1 MPSIRL
7 YTEVELFSGASLVL
21 GPQQSHYINN
31 VMRQK
36 AGHFIFLFN
45 GLDGEWRG
53 QIKEFGRG
61 WCEIR
66 VLECTRKMTASPD
79 VWLLFAPV
87 KKTRIDFIASK
98 STELGASAIQPV
110 FTEFTRVGRVNIDR
124 LKSNTI
130 EAAEQCGA
138 LVIPEVRETK
148 NLSQLI
154 DLWPSERQLLVCDN
168 TIERI
173 PILNALNNFKDRG
186 SWAILV
192 GPEGGFSEYELD
204 QIQQKANPVFVSLGP
219 RILRADTAVVAA
231 LTCWQSVFGDWAYDT
246 Q

>member
-7 YTEVELFSGASLVL
+7 YTEFELFSGASIAL
-21 GPQQSHYINN
+21 GSQQSHYINN

-36 AGHFIFLFN
+36 AGHFILLFN
-45 GLDGEWRG
+45 GVNGEWRG
-53 QIKEFGRG
+53 QIKDFGRG
-61 WCEIR
+61 WCNIL
-66 VLECTRKMTASPD
+66 VSECTKRLTASAD
-79 VWLLFAPV
+79 LWLLFAPV

-98 STELGASAIQPV
+98 STELGASVIQPV

-138 LVIPEVRETK
+138 LVIPEVREPE
-148 NLSQLI
+148 NLMQLI
-154 DLWPSERQLLVCDN
+154 NIWPGERQLLVCDN
-168 TIERI
+168 RI
-173 PILNALNNFKDRG
+173 GRPPILNALKNLKERG

-192 GPEGGFSEYELD
+192 GPEGGFSECELD

-231 LTCWQSVFGDWAYDT
+231 LTCWQSVLGDWA
-246 Q
+246 

>member
-7 YTEVELFSGASLVL
+7 YTEVELFSGASIAL

-36 AGHFIFLFN
+36 AGNFIRLFN
-45 GLDGEWRG
+45 GVNGEWRG

-61 WCEIR
+61 WCNIL
-66 VLECTRKMTASPD
+66 VLECTKKLTASAD

-87 KKTRIDFIASK
+87 KKIRIDFIASK

-124 LKSNTI
+124 LKSNAI

-138 LVIPEVRETK
+138 LVIPEVRETE

-154 DLWPSERQLLVCDN
+154 NIWPCERQLLVCDN
-168 TIERI
+168 RI
-173 PILNALNNFKDRG
+173 GRPPILNALKNVKEAG

-192 GPEGGFSEYELD
+192 GPEGGFSDWELD

-231 LTCWQSVFGDWAYDT
+231 LTCWQSVLGDWAYNI